1 MAEPSMD
8 GNVQFLEPTIED
20 LPKTKVMDTSKA
32 IYHIYPRNNYMARI
46 RTGSA
51 ASHLDLS
58 SANQMNTQEQYY
70 IYSSRPARLLH
81 NLLIKLIRPK
91 KKHAEP

>member
-8 GNVQFLEPTIED
+8 GKV
-20 LPKTKVMDTSKA
+20 PKTKVMDTSKA
-32 IYHIYPRNNYMARI
+32 ICHIYPRNNYMAGI

-58 SANQMNTQEQYY
+58 NANQMNTQEQYY

-81 NLLIKLIRPK
+81 NLLLKLIRPK
-91 KKHAEP
+91 KMVNPRTTPQIV